1 MSGIRKEG
9 RIMKRT
15 DRSVRGN
22 QLLADRPG
30 RTHTAGLDR
39 SRERQ
44 AAKKQMGKA
53 QEEFR
58 DDQTE
63 RAEGT
68 VKEADPVKVETI
80 QG

>member
-1 MSGIRKEG
+1 
-9 RIMKRT
+9 
-15 DRSVRGN
+15 
-22 QLLADRPG
+22 
-30 RTHTAGLDR
+30 
-39 SRERQ
+39 
-44 AAKKQMGKA
+44 MGKA

-68 VKEADPVKVETI
+68 VKGADPVKVETI